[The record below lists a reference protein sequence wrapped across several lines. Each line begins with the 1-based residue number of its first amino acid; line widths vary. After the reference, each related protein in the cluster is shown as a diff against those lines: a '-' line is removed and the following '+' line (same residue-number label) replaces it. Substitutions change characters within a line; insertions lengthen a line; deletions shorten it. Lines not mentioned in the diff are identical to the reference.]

1 MVKNEKTTGESCAQR
16 PCRCAKVLPIVTFV
30 LLVPTLI
37 LSVMAYL
44 KINSVFKSTVELQF
58 ANESNLNKL
67 HAVTQIKEYQ
77 EQITKKIDD
86 QVEQLKKSITA
97 GDEENQENGQAATSE
112 VVNTDVAIGDAK
124 WAANSEE
131 AFKYFDLQGTP
142 GNVVIN
148 TKTGN
153 YKAIGGAYPQSEFE
167 AAVAA
172 VKAGSA
178 TTDGAGRAGT
188 LTQEQ
193 VAGLL
198 KGVHY
203 YKNEGAE
210 IMIVE
215 YSDILCPFCQRH
227 YNAKTI
233 ENIVDASNG
242 KVALV
247 FKNMPIAGLHP
258 TAPLGAKGAECAG
271 QIGGT
276 KAYYDYLTQAFTY
289 KVFNGSNVVDIA
301 KKVGLDEAKFAAC
314 FTK

>member
-16 PCRCAKVLPIVTFV
+16 SCRCAKVLPIVTFV

-67 HAVTQIKEYQ
+67 RAVTQIKEY
-77 EQITKKIDD
+77 
-86 QVEQLKKSITA
+86 
-97 GDEENQENGQAATSE
+97 QENGQAATSE

-124 WAANSEE
+124 WAANSQE

-193 VAGLL
+193 IAGLL

-233 ENIVDASNG
+233 ENIVDADSTVG
-242 KVALV
+242 MV
-247 FKNMPIAGLHP
+247 FKNMPIAALHP
-258 TAPLGAKGAECAG
+258 TAPIGAKGVECAG
-271 QIGGT
+271 KIAGT
-276 KAYYDYLTQAFTY
+276 KAFYTFLEKAFTY
-289 KVFNGSNVVDIA
+289 TTFNNDNVTEIA
-301 KKVGLDEAKFAAC
+301 KAIGLDKNEFAAC